1 MSPRTTFV
9 RVVDVF
15 VREIGLIA
23 GGTVAVDGSR
33 GGRMIWKVLVVTDD
47 EQQDGLF
54 VGSSRD
60 RAEIEAVATEALK
73 MRSDV
78 VVWVTPPTGPVI
90 RWEMHDR

>member
-1 MSPRTTFV
+1 
-9 RVVDVF
+9 
-15 VREIGLIA
+15 
-23 GGTVAVDGSR
+23 
-33 GGRMIWKVLVVTDD
+33 MIWKVLVVTDD

-90 RWEMHDR
+90 LWEMHDQ